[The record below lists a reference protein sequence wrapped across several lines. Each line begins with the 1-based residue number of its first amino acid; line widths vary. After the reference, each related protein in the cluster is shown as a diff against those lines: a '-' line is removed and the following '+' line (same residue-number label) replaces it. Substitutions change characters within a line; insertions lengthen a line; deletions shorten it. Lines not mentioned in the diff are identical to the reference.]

1 MSSVESPTLPY
12 QVRTDQAHLIAGF
25 LMVAMSIV
33 GVAYAPGVLFWLP
46 LLPLLFI
53 VGVLRTRTE
62 FTEGGITAR
71 YLLRPTKSLAWDDF
85 EALRFTRGGK
95 ALAVSKDETTF
106 PLPGVSFNSLVTLA
120 EVTGGRIPDPV
131 TPSLSAIDEKV
142 RVVERDSGLA
152 VLMDEDEYG
161 EYEAAQRAR
170 RMAREEL
177 ERRRSAASDQDAGH
191 DSGQDSGQDGRPD
204 AAS

>member
-1 MSSVESPTLPY
+1 MSSVESPALPH
-12 QVRTDQAHLIAGF
+12 QVRTDQAHLIAGV
-25 LMVAMSIV
+25 LMLAMSFV
-33 GVAYAPGVLFWLP
+33 GVAYAPKILFWLP
-46 LLPLLFI
+46 LLPVVFI

-62 FTEGGITAR
+62 FTERGITAR

-85 EALRFTRGGK
+85 KALRFTRGGK
-95 ALAVSKDETTF
+95 ALAVSTTEKTF

-161 EYEAAQRAR
+161 EYEAARRASH
-170 RMAREEL
+170 MAREEL
-177 ERRRSAASDQDAGH
+177 ERRRAANADRDDTPAPSD
-191 DSGQDSGQDGRPD
+191 DS
-204 AAS
+204 

>member
-1 MSSVESPTLPY
+1 MSSVESPDLPY
-12 QVRTDQAHLIAGF
+12 RIRTDQSHLIAGV
-25 LMVAMSIV
+25 LMLAMSVV
-33 GVAYAPGVLFWLP
+33 GIAYAPHIFFWLP
-46 LLPLLFI
+46 LLPILFI

-62 FTEGGITAR
+62 FTDGGITAR

-85 EALRFTRGGK
+85 QALRFTRGGK
-95 ALAVSKDETTF
+95 ALAVSNNEKTF

-152 VLMDEDEYG
+152 VLMDDDEYG
-161 EYEAAQRAR
+161 DYEAARRASH
-170 RMAREEL
+170 MAREEL
-177 ERRRSAASDQDAGH
+177 ARRRAAHADPDH
-191 DSGQDSGQDGRPD
+191 TD
-204 AAS
+204 AASPSDDN